1 MKDTLVTKFKWF
13 WGWQDDKQEAW
24 LEAMSKAGL
33 QLENIRAFGRYI
45 FEVDTTKNY
54 AYRMDFDRTIG
65 RDSDYFRLIEEAGWE
80 HVLQVLG
87 WQYWRKETSE
97 GKSAEIFTDNESKI
111 KKYQRF
117 LTSLFVPTSGSM
129 FIVLALFARYP
140 GRHPQWVVIMTLSL
154 YAVWA
159 LFLTLNA
166 VKVVQRINEL
176 KRMKSL

>member
-24 LEAMSKAGL
+24 LGAMSQAGL
-33 QLENIRAFGRYI
+33 QLQNIRAFGRYI

-54 AYRMDFDRTIG
+54 VYRMDFTSG
-65 RDSDYFRLIEEAGWE
+65 RDSDYFHLIEEAGWE

-87 WQYWRKETSE
+87 WQYWRKETLE
-97 GKSAEIFTDNESKI
+97 GVTAEIFTDNESKI
-111 KKYQRF
+111 KKYQRY
-117 LTSLFVPTSGSM
+117 LTSIFVPTTGSM
-129 FIVLALFARYP
+129 FIVLALFARFP
-140 GRHPQWVVIMTLSL
+140 SRHPQWVVIMTLSIF
-154 YAVWA
+154 AAWS
-159 LFLTLNA
+159 LFLAVNA